1 MQATEEFHVRNEQT
15 ISIAS
20 NRGSLQIRST
30 ADQTLPSP
38 VLPSLVSPVNVR
50 SMTGHLDQARQYT
63 GPETDSFI
71 DIYIQPSRAE
81 GIQESQHLN
90 SEFDEIGEHDERSNS
105 INENNT
111 LLNIPT
117 PNRKEILRRELGA
130 TAENSTNDLAGG
142 VNNLHITNPDIK
154 RSIEEQRR
162 ICTVDMGF
170 SNEMFS
176 FAVNELRQQGYQ
188 RPSIEAIVATIETIH
203 NRSQHDTDIRSNGNR
218 KKTSQEPTPLQN
230 RIKNKAYNTYNLRL
244 TSFAKWPEHIAQ
256 RPPKLAEAG
265 LYYTEHCKWFPTC
278 PFAREQKGDEFIARV
293 QAPEG
298 QNVEEVG
305 AAAGN
310 STNDLVGEVY
320 NHHITE
326 EQRKICIEDMGF
338 SSEMLMFASSELK
351 QQELLQENKRM
362 KQMRTCFI
370 CQDNQVNALF
380 LPCTHHRF
388 CMDCS
393 DGLRECPVCSKPIR
407 RTIKT

>member
-1 MQATEEFHVRNEQT
+1 MNKTSSKFKILIMNFGDNGQRKQKSTAEQRQLRNDFKLNTIGAECKNMMPWENNKDGEVEEYLQSEQITITVAPGLEHSRVLPLFPVETRTEEQQRHIHMQATEEFHVRNEQT

-265 LYYTEHCKWFPTC
+265 LYYTGKDDHVRC
-278 PFAREQKGDEFIARV
+278 FACDG
-293 QAPEG
+293 
-298 QNVEEVG
+298 
-305 AAAGN
+305 
-310 STNDLVGEVY
+310 
-320 NHHITE
+320 
-326 EQRKICIEDMGF
+326 
-338 SSEMLMFASSELK
+338 
-351 QQELLQENKRM
+351 
-362 KQMRTCFI
+362 
-370 CQDNQVNALF
+370 
-380 LPCTHHRF
+380 
-388 CMDCS
+388 
-393 DGLRECPVCSKPIR
+393 GLRQWDPEDDP
-407 RTIKT
+407 